1 MYDDFPLQYQIM
13 LKQFCLFVLFA
24 TSLTSLFAQHDLYKE
39 NKNTPSLILGAAR
52 TDQYLKLLE
61 GKTVALVINQT
72 SRVGNRLLADTL
84 KDLGVNIKVIFAPE
98 HGFRGK
104 ADAGEQVNNGLDPET
119 GITVVSL
126 YGKKTKPSAEDLS
139 GVNTVVFDIQDV
151 GCRFYTFLSTLQYVM
166 EACAESGK
174 DLIIL
179 DRPNPNGYYVDGPV
193 LDMQYK
199 SFVGISKIPVVYG
212 LTLGEYAT
220 MAKGEKWIKNADRLS
235 LKVITCV
242 DYDHSTRY
250 KLPVNPSPNLRNER
264 AVFLYPS
271 LCFFEGT
278 NVSIGRGTDHP
289 FQIIGS
295 PYTMMDSGFTF
306 VPVSKPGATDPP
318 SRGELCK
325 GYDLRKPVKELNTE
339 AKGVNLK
346 YLLKM
351 YSLTADKDKF
361 FSKPDFFDKLAGS
374 DQLRKQII
382 DGKTESEI
390 RASWQPALK
399 EYKAIRKKYLL
410 YRDFE

>member
-1 MYDDFPLQYQIM
+1 M
-13 LKQFCLFVLFA
+13 LRLSFLFVLLA

-39 NKNTPSLILGAAR
+39 NKNTPGLILGAAR

-72 SRVGNRLLADTL
+72 SRIGNRLLVDSL

-104 ADAGEQVNNGLDPET
+104 ADAGEQVSNGADPET
-119 GITVVSL
+119 GIAVVSL

-139 GVNTVVFDIQDV
+139 GVNTVIFDIQDV

-166 EACAESGK
+166 EACAENGK
-174 DLIIL
+174 DLVIL

-199 SFVGISKIPVVYG
+199 SFVGVSKIPVVYG

-278 NVSIGRGTDHP
+278 NVSVGRGTNHP
-289 FQIIGS
+289 FLIIGS
-295 PYTMMDSGFTF
+295 PYTNIDSGFTF
-306 VPVSKPGATDPP
+306 TPESKSGATDPP
-318 SRGELCK
+318 YRGDICK
-325 GYDLRKPVKELNTE
+325 GYDLRKPIKELNTE
-339 AKGVNLK
+339 MKGVNLK

-351 YSLTADKDKF
+351 YALAADKDKF

-399 EYKAIRKKYLL
+399 EYKAMRKKYLL

>member
-1 MYDDFPLQYQIM
+1 M
-13 LKQFCLFVLFA
+13 LRLSFLFVLFTA
-24 TSLTSLFAQHDLYKE
+24 SLANLFAQHDLYKE
-39 NKNTPSLILGAAR
+39 DKNAPGMILGAER
-52 TDQYLKLLE
+52 TDQYLKLLQ

-72 SRVGNRLLADTL
+72 SKVGNRLLVDTL
-84 KDLGVNIKVIFAPE
+84 KDLGINIKVIFAPE

-104 ADAGEQVNNGLDPET
+104 ADAGEQVSNGVDPGT
-119 GITVVSL
+119 GISVVSL
-126 YGKKTKPSAEDLS
+126 YGKKTKPSAEDLT
-139 GVNTVVFDIQDV
+139 GVNVVIFDIQDV

-166 EACAESGK
+166 EACAENGK

-220 MAKGEKWIKNADRLS
+220 MVKGEKWIKNAEKLT

-250 KLPVNPSPNLRNER
+250 KLPVSPSPNLRNER

-278 NVSIGRGTDHP
+278 NVSVGRGTDHP

-295 PYTMMDSGFTF
+295 PYTVMDSGFTF

-325 GYDLRKPVKELNTE
+325 GYDLRNPIKELNTE
-339 AKGVNLK
+339 SIGVNLK

-351 YSLTADKDKF
+351 YSLTTDKDKF
-361 FSKPDFFDKLAGS
+361 FTKPDFFDKLAGT
-374 DQLRKQII
+374 DELRKQII
-382 DGKTESEI
+382 AGKTEAEI